1 MLTYT
6 IVLLHNT
13 VHAAHCPKVVIT
25 FHPPLLHSRPR
36 HAYVHLS
43 NLLLVRG
50 HDDIGLGADSIVR
63 LPEASHSLLLG
74 VELHTGL
81 AVEGVGSATS
91 NGLLVAS
98 EGEHGKGDGDGNV
111 DSNLAGLDLLLEAS
125 RGCAGAC
132 EDGGAVAVFVG
143 VDEGDGVVEG
153 GDVEADEDGAEDF
166 LLVAGHLGGYVCD
179 DGGADLR

>member
-6 IVLLHNT
+6 IALLHN
-13 VHAAHCPKVVIT
+13 KVSMQLIAQKMSLLFLPFVT
-25 FHPPLLHSRPR
+25 FSSPP
-36 HAYVHLS
+36 AYVHLS
-43 NLLLVRG
+43 NCLLVRG
-50 HDDIGLGADSIVR
+50 HNNIRLSADSIIR

-81 AVEGVGSATS
+81 AVESVGSATGD
-91 NGLLVAS
+91 GLLVAS
-98 EGEHGKGDGDGNV
+98 EREHGEGDGDGNV
-111 DSNLAGLDLLLEAS
+111 DSNLAGLDLLLEAG
-125 RGCAGAC
+125 RGCARAC

-179 DGGADLR
+179 DSGADLG